1 MIVKINEVALDP
13 ESLGGEN
20 LEDIL
25 GAIQQDHLPENHVI
39 GEVIVNGQSYS
50 EDVPHA
56 ALEVHRTDIQNL
68 AVVTRS
74 PEEIARHFMQN
85 GPMIIDSLLESLPRI
100 TEMFRLGDEAE
111 ANEHFLRFLES
122 LHLLVNMISRA
133 VDLLNLG
140 LDRELGQMADQESL
154 NQRLSKLAETLGQ
167 LLDIQEQQDWIF
179 LADILEYELA
189 PALEEIKDSLPML
202 ETTEH

>member
-1 MIVKINEVALDP
+1 
-13 ESLGGEN
+13 
-20 LEDIL
+20 
-25 GAIQQDHLPENHVI
+25 
-39 GEVIVNGQSYS
+39 
-50 EDVPHA
+50 
-56 ALEVHRTDIQNL
+56 
-68 AVVTRS
+68 
-74 PEEIARHFMQN
+74 
-85 GPMIIDSLLESLPRI
+85 MIIDSLLESLPRI